1 MINDA
6 EWLAANATSVVRDMI
21 YFNSKHLDCS
31 VFEKYYE
38 KMNEFQPKFIH
49 TPPSA
54 MYEFVRYMKKNN
66 LKLNYEMSYI
76 ELAGEFVSDGVY
88 NELKEFF
95 KHAVIINYYGSVEFY
110 SIAHGCKNNNLHI
123 VDDSVFVEV
132 INQDEEGYG
141 NLIITSLVNRAMPL
155 IRYEI
160 GDIGRIGDNSCD
172 CGKTGKIIQLKS
184 GRTYDYYIDGER
196 KITGDYFR
204 KVLVNYFISTGE
216 PENIIQFSIKQTQ
229 KTTLLY
235 NLLTRVPV
243 DLNEIQLYLEKNIN
257 SYLTVPVNIIV
268 KADLN
273 MLEKSKVK
281 FQMYDFWK

>member
-1 MINDA
+1 M
-6 EWLAANATSVVRDMI
+6 R
-21 YFNSKHLDCS
+21 
-31 VFEKYYE
+31 
-38 KMNEFQPKFIH
+38 
-49 TPPSA
+49 
-54 MYEFVRYMKKNN
+54 KN
-66 LKLNYEMSYI
+66 
-76 ELAGEFVSDGVY
+76 
-88 NELKEFF
+88 
-95 KHAVIINYYGSVEFY
+95 
-110 SIAHGCKNNNLHI
+110 
-123 VDDSVFVEV
+123 
-132 INQDEEGYG
+132 
-141 NLIITSLVNRAMPL
+141 R
-155 IRYEI
+155 
-160 GDIGRIGDNSCD
+160 
-172 CGKTGKIIQLKS
+172 KIIQLKS